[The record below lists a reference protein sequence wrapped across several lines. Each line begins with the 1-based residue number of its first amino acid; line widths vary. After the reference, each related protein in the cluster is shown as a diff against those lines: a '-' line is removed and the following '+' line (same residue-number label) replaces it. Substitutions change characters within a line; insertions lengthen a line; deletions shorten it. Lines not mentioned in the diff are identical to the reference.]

1 MGGGVSM
8 STIVGAAS
16 AASSCS
22 DERTPAVLAGRT
34 GWGGGLWDQPEP
46 WAPPPGFPGPSQEAG
61 PKLAAEAAPTTAA
74 ASRAG
79 SRARGRGG
87 CCGSSAPDTVR
98 PPTGPAPDRTEDHQY

>member
-34 GWGGGLWDQPEP
+34 GWEGGLWDQPAP
-46 WAPPPGFPGPSQEAG
+46 WAPPPGLPGPSQEEG
-61 PKLAAEAAPTTAA
+61 PKLAADAAPTTAA

-79 SRARGRGG
+79 PRARGRGG
-87 CCGSSAPDTVR
+87 RCGSYAPVPIR
-98 PPTGPAPDRTEDHQY
+98 HPNDHVY